1 MYYVYILVCGDK
13 KHMKIGVSSK
23 DLNRILN
30 HHKTYNILIDSS
42 RFIPL
47 TDKKLA
53 FKVEKFLLSKI
64 PSLKEMRTEDGY
76 TELRDIKFAKYI
88 KDYLK
93 EIETS
98 SEFSYND
105 SLRMTY
111 ELYKIEDFLIKLKSN
126 TLLDYSKVEKQYEK
140 LKINSIGSVRKKKLK
155 RITKNGK
162 YCMRSYLVEDKEL

>member
-1 MYYVYILVCGDK
+1 MYYIYILVCGDK

-23 DLNRILN
+23 DLNRVLT
-30 HHKTYNILIDSS
+30 HHKTYNILIDNS

-64 PSLKEMRTEDGY
+64 PYLEQMRTEDGH

-88 KDYLK
+88 KDYIK
-93 EIETS
+93 EIKTS

-105 SLRMTY
+105 SVRMNY
-111 ELYKIEDFLIKLKSN
+111 ELYKVEDFLIKFKSHP
-126 TLLDYSKVEKQYEK
+126 LIDYTKVEKQYKK
-140 LKINSIGSVRKKKLK
+140 LKIESTGSVRKKKWK
-155 RITKNGK
+155 KVTDVGKNWTL
-162 YCMRSYLVEDKEL
+162 SYSIEDKD